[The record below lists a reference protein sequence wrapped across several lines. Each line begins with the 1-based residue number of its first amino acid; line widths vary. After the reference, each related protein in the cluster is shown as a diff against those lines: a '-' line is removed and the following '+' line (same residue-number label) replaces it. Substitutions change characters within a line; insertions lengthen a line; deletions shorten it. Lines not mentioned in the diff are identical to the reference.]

1 MHGFTSQKSFND
13 KSLNLKFENFMS
25 DEKLSSHKSSISRD
39 SSEKL
44 GKKNELSKNAP
55 LNKKTGIQNLIQE
68 SHL

>member
-1 MHGFTSQKSFND
+1 M
-13 KSLNLKFENFMS
+13 SLNLKFENFMS

-55 LNKKTGIQNLIQE
+55 LKKKTGIQNLI
-68 SHL
+68 